1 MGCLIPA
8 TKCWRSVFVQ
18 LALGL
23 PFISLTTLVVASES
37 LAQQPVQPLPKV
49 GSCPLGYYS
58 SGSYCVP
65 SRSGNTRG
73 ALEKSGSS
81 CPLGFYTSGSY
92 CVSSPSN
99 NRQAIPKQGS
109 SCPLGWFSSGSYC
122 VQNR

>member
-1 MGCLIPA
+1 MN
-8 TKCWRSVFVQ
+8 RFQ
-18 LALGL
+18 QRHLAFL
-23 PFISLTTLVVASES
+23 PLVWVVGALPVLT
-37 LAQQPVQPLPKV
+37 QQPVQPLPKV

-73 ALEKSGSS
+73 ALEKSGGS
-81 CPLGFYTSGSY
+81 CPLGFYSSGSY

-109 SCPLGWFSSGSYC
+109 SCPMGWFSSGGYC
-122 VQNR
+122 VQSR